1 MEKQK
6 LITDTN
12 NSNRIAKAKVDTL
25 KTNNDNIKANAFT
38 INDRRK
44 YEDRGIAAPSIPK
57 AGFTKRR
64 RRLEDG
70 GKATE

>member
-1 MEKQK
+1 MANKK
-6 LITDTN
+6 
-12 NSNRIAKAKVDTL
+12 
-25 KTNNDNIKANAFT
+25 IKG
-38 INDRRK
+38 
-44 YEDRGIAAPSIPK
+44 RGVAAPSIPK

>member
-1 MEKQK
+1 M
-6 LITDTN
+6 DTVM
-12 NSNRIAKAKVDTL
+12 SNKRIK
-25 KTNNDNIKANAFT
+25 
-38 INDRRK
+38 
-44 YEDRGIAAPSIPK
+44 DRGDAAPSIPK

>member
-1 MEKQK
+1 MATKK
-6 LITDTN
+6 
-12 NSNRIAKAKVDTL
+12 
-25 KTNNDNIKANAFT
+25 IKG
-38 INDRRK
+38 
-44 YEDRGIAAPSIPK
+44 RGVAAPSIPK

>member
-1 MEKQK
+1 MANKK
-6 LITDTN
+6 
-12 NSNRIAKAKVDTL
+12 
-25 KTNNDNIKANAFT
+25 IK
-38 INDRRK
+38 DRSV
-44 YEDRGIAAPSIPK
+44 AAPSIPK

>member
-1 MEKQK
+1 MANKK
-6 LITDTN
+6 
-12 NSNRIAKAKVDTL
+12 
-25 KTNNDNIKANAFT
+25 IK
-38 INDRRK
+38 DS
-44 YEDRGIAAPSIPK
+44 GVAAPSIPK